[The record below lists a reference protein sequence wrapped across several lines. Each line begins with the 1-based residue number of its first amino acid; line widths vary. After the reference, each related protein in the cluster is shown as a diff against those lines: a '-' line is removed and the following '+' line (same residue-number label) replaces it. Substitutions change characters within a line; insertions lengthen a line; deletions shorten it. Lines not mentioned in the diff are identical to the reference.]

1 MKVVC
6 IDLYKEG
13 DNPNFL
19 HYYNN
24 KYLTIGKVYHVL
36 SNNAGNGSYSMYLIE
51 NDNGSKAKY
60 RSERFR
66 VYYRDKNLKDLI
78 GN

>member
-6 IDLYKEG
+6 IKNNSNLYDEDSQIAISG
-13 DNPNFL
+13 
-19 HYYNN
+19 
-24 KYLTIGKVYHVL
+24 LTIGKVYHVL